1 LARTP
6 LRRAS
11 RVPLRLGLLVLCV
24 VVAAAFVGWRF
35 WPGEARQASALPA
48 VSGDQK
54 LSRAEAGDFR
64 ATVCA
69 STPCVLVEAGGLAFL
84 VGAGQGA
91 AEWLQS
97 SGLLRADL
105 DAVLLTDLS
114 SEQIEGLPAI
124 RNLTWLA
131 GRKAPLNV
139 YGPVGVAGVADGVN
153 LMLASADARE
163 IAAKGPDAAPPAGAA
178 LAAGRSGQADG
189 RGGVSVFDSGVVS
202 ISSFPLQRQT
212 GGADWFYRFDF
223 GGQTLVVAGCGVG
236 EAELAVAIRGAR
248 EASAVVAAAGEPGRR
263 CAMAE
268 ELVATFGK
276 VRIARGVLAPLYPL
290 RNASTEKMWAQSLKL
305 VRQANTTLGEPGVR
319 LVMPVKAED

>member
-1 LARTP
+1 
-6 LRRAS
+6 
-11 RVPLRLGLLVLCV
+11 
-24 VVAAAFVGWRF
+24 
-35 WPGEARQASALPA
+35 
-48 VSGDQK
+48 
-54 LSRAEAGDFR
+54 
-64 ATVCA
+64 
-69 STPCVLVEAGGLAFL
+69 
-84 VGAGQGA
+84 
-91 AEWLQS
+91 
-97 SGLLRADL
+97 
-105 DAVLLTDLS
+105 
-114 SEQIEGLPAI
+114 
-124 RNLTWLA
+124 
-131 GRKAPLNV
+131 
-139 YGPVGVAGVADGVN
+139 
-153 LMLASADARE
+153 
-163 IAAKGPDAAPPAGAA
+163 
-178 LAAGRSGQADG
+178 
-189 RGGVSVFDSGVVS
+189 VSVFDSGVVS